1 MSNVAIKWLEGGS
14 RLFACQDS
22 RGHVVIAGSPSDEN
36 GTDVQAN
43 DPQHGAKA
51 SDLLLIGLAACAAH
65 DVVTILERQRQ
76 NLTGLRV
83 DVQSRQEPRPPFT
96 FTAIHMHFVL
106 SGNGLDSVKVR
117 RALDLS
123 VNKYCAVAATVRGV
137 AELTHDYEIESRP

>member
-1 MSNVAIKWLEGGS
+1 LSNVAIKWLEGGS

-22 RGHVVIAGSPSDEN
+22 RGHVVITGSPAEGDSADEHAN
-36 GTDVQAN
+36 GHEQ
-43 DPQHGAKA
+43 GAKA

-83 DVQSRQEPRPPFT
+83 EVQSRQAPQPPFT
-96 FTAIHMHFVL
+96 FTAIHLHFVL
-106 SGNGLDSVKVR
+106 SGDSLEPVKVR

-137 AELTHDYEIESRP
+137 AELTHDYELESRP

>member
-1 MSNVAIKWLEGGS
+1 MSNIAVKWLEGGS

-22 RGHVVIAGSPSDEN
+22 RGHVVITGSPAEEDGADERAN
-36 GTDVQAN
+36 GHEQ
-43 DPQHGAKA
+43 GAKA
-51 SDLLLIGLAACAAH
+51 SDLLLIGLASCAAH

-76 NLTGLRV
+76 NLTGLRI
-83 DVQSRQEPRPPFT
+83 DVQSRQEPRAPFA
-96 FTAIHMHFVL
+96 FTAIHLHFVL
-106 SGNGLDSVKVR
+106 SGEGLEPVKVR

>member
-1 MSNVAIKWLEGGS
+1 MSNVAIRWLEGGS
-14 RLFACQDS
+14 RLFACEDS
-22 RGHVVIAGSPSDEN
+22 RGHVLITGSPAEEN
-36 GTDVQAN
+36 GADEYAN
-43 DPQHGAKA
+43 GHEQGAKA

-96 FTAIHMHFVL
+96 FTAIHLHFVL
-106 SGNGLDSVKVR
+106 SGDGFDPVKVT
-117 RALDLS
+117 RARDLS
-123 VNKYCAVAATVRGV
+123 VNKYCAVAATIRGV

>member
-1 MSNVAIKWLEGGS
+1 MSNVAVKWLEEGS

-22 RGHVVIAGSPSDEN
+22 RGHVVIAGSPAEAN
-36 GTDVQAN
+36 GVDNNAN
-43 DPQHGAKA
+43 GQEQGAKA

-83 DVQSRQEPRPPFT
+83 DVQSQQEPRPPFT
-96 FTAIHMHFVL
+96 FTSIHLHFVL
-106 SGNGLDSVKVR
+106 SGDDLEPVKVG

-137 AELTHDYEIESRP
+137 AELTHDYEIETPK